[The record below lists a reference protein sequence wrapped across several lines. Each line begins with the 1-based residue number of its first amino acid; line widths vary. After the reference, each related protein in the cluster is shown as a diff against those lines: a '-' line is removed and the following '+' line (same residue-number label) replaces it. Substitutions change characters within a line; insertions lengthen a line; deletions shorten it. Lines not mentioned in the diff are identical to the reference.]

1 MFYAN
6 FLRLCNEAG
15 KAPSAV
21 ALELGLEKSTVTR
34 WKQGS
39 KPTDATLH
47 KIADYFFTTPEA
59 LLSDA
64 ASPDSLAGLD
74 RQLLEAIR
82 TLSDGQKRL
91 LLAQLQLMD
100 DDLR

>member
-21 ALELGLEKSTVTR
+21 ALELGLEK
-34 WKQGS
+34 GS